1 MCKELCVLRSV
12 DKSVFI
18 VLGIWFMFL
27 FVLNLLLPAQSDD
40 LGATFGGFDAAY
52 YAFMNWNPR
61 LGNLILVSYMAGLA
75 NMAFYFD
82 FLNACVGTGFIFLIF
97 FLIYGRIPRD
107 FHDSVILI
115 VIVFFFM
122 LHAPFGD
129 FFLWATSSC
138 VYTWGYCIL
147 ALVLIPYRL
156 LLNTILLKLNKN
168 TTMFAP
174 HTQLDTSLHQVN
186 TTTSFSFKYLFYSL
200 GFFILTFLA
209 GMCSQVGGII
219 IFLALVALACYTHF
233 FKKTKLP
240 SWYYIGM
247 FGILLGWLVLYFA
260 PGSIKRQELFIQ
272 MNLGFYSLK
281 DLWKMSILEKLERI
295 SICFQSVMHDGIF
308 NIIGLSVIIVIV
320 ERIKAGVSKIA
331 LLTPLAVVIG
341 IIIVFVKFKFNF
353 GGLGDV
359 FYVPLILGFHYF
371 FFRFYQK
378 QKKEVLSRIF
388 LKLFWLLIL
397 YYGLSLVLIQVR
409 VPSRGLILYFLI
421 SMGIFLFLYQECICY
436 LQATNKNI
444 KRFQYA
450 ITIACCILGFYVL
463 IAYTDGRIKWDT
475 MVESIQEQKR
485 EGREDIVIDAKTFKR
500 IYWHYGSWD
509 GIGHDPHGW
518 RNPFYAKYFGV
529 KTILAK

>member
-1 MCKELCVLRSV
+1 MCKESCVLRSV

-18 VLGIWFMFL
+18 VLGIWFVFL
-27 FVLNLLLPAQSDD
+27 FVLNLLVPTQSDE
-40 LGATFGGFDAAY
+40 LGDPKLFLPMQSYGGEVVFGGIESAY
-52 YAFMNWNPR
+52 GAFMNWNPR
-61 LGNLILVSYMAGLA
+61 LGNLILVSCMAGLSE
-75 NMAFYFD
+75 MPPYFD

-156 LLNTILLKLNKN
+156 LLNKILDIINIKN

-353 GGLGDV
+353 SGLGDL

-388 LKLFWLLIL
+388 LKLF
-397 YYGLSLVLIQVR
+397 Y
-409 VPSRGLILYFLI
+409 
-421 SMGIFLFLYQECICY
+421 
-436 LQATNKNI
+436 
-444 KRFQYA
+444 
-450 ITIACCILGFYVL
+450 
-463 IAYTDGRIKWDT
+463 
-475 MVESIQEQKR
+475 
-485 EGREDIVIDAKTFKR
+485 
-500 IYWHYGSWD
+500 
-509 GIGHDPHGW
+509 
-518 RNPFYAKYFGV
+518 
-529 KTILAK
+529 

>member
-1 MCKELCVLRSV
+1 MCKESCVLRSV

-97 FLIYGRIPRD
+97 FLIYGRIPKD

-156 LLNTILLKLNKN
+156 LLNKILDIINIKN

-174 HTQLDTSLHQVN
+174 PPPQLDTSSNQVN
-186 TTTSFSFKYLFYSL
+186 TTTSFSFKYLFYNL
-200 GFFILTFLA
+200 GFFILAFLA

-320 ERIKAGVSKIA
+320 ERIKAGVSKVA

-341 IIIVFVKFKFNF
+341 IIIDSIIFSFVFIKN
-353 GGLGDV
+353 
-359 FYVPLILGFHYF
+359 
-371 FFRFYQK
+371 R
-378 QKKEVLSRIF
+378 KK
-388 LKLFWLLIL
+388 K
-397 YYGLSLVLIQVR
+397 
-409 VPSRGLILYFLI
+409 
-421 SMGIFLFLYQECICY
+421 C
-436 LQATNKNI
+436 
-444 KRFQYA
+444 
-450 ITIACCILGFYVL
+450 
-463 IAYTDGRIKWDT
+463 
-475 MVESIQEQKR
+475 
-485 EGREDIVIDAKTFKR
+485 
-500 IYWHYGSWD
+500 
-509 GIGHDPHGW
+509 
-518 RNPFYAKYFGV
+518 
-529 KTILAK
+529 